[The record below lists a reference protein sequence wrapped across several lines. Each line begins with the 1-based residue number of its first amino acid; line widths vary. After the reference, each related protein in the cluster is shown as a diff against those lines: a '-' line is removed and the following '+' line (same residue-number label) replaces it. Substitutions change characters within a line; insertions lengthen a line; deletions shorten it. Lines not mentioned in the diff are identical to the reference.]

1 MNKRQ
6 EIWQELE
13 KSLMSLLESL
23 SADLARRDQ
32 EILINFI
39 ENREYGVAL
48 EWLRSVIVEQPV
60 QLTVRQ
66 AKEMQRLAELMNI
79 KLEAD

>member
-1 MNKRQ
+1 
-6 EIWQELE
+6 
-13 KSLMSLLESL
+13 MSLLESL